1 MRALCAFTNT
11 MNSKLKIPSDIE
23 FARAKKKMAERT
35 EKENEFKN
43 DIVSALTK
51 NIPFHDVWV
60 WLSDKELTVSYIFPN
75 DADLEQHQDSA
86 INKTI
91 EDAIERT
98 VQRMG
103 IENVL
108 IEYHSHEYVLAKYN
122 GNYENYFR

>member
-1 MRALCAFTNT
+1 

-23 FARAKKKMAERT
+23 FARAKQRMVERT

-75 DADLEQHQDSA
+75 DGDLEQHQDSA
-86 INKTI
+86 NKAI

-98 VQRMG
+98 VQRTG